1 MPELCTEM
9 ADTMLRKRALR
20 EQKFTRRLEFSAVLV
35 ENSARLAQN
44 RGKRMEIS
52 AFCQAAAELGET
64 KFCKACAKSRKA
76 AWCSDPPEA
85 TPPLKQ
91 GRCPSGRRGMNRDR
105 RNRSTARKSVHT
117 PHRFAELP
125 CLRGAAAIRV
135 ARMR

>member
-1 MPELCTEM
+1 MLELCTEM

-20 EQKFTRRLEFSAVLV
+20 EQKFTRRLEISAVLV

-64 KFCKACAKSRKA
+64 KFCKACANSRKA
-76 AWCSDPPEA
+76 ARRSGQPEA

-91 GRCPSGRRGMNRDR
+91 GRCPSGRRGMKTPR
-105 RNRSTARKSVHT
+105 RKMLT
-117 PHRFAELP
+117 L
-125 CLRGAAAIRV
+125 L
-135 ARMR
+135 